1 MIWLHA
7 FHVVFVVTWFAALF
21 YLPRLFVYA
30 ALHDKDEALPVLLT
44 MQRKLTVMMHIGG
57 GLAVGLGL
65 AMLIRQPAYLS
76 MGWMHAKLLGVAGLA
91 GYHVWCWRIALAF
104 RRGENRRD
112 HTWYRWFNEVPAV
125 FLVAIV
131 ILAIVKPF

>member
-30 ALHDKDEALPVLLT
+30 ALHSKDDALPVLLT
-44 MQRKLTVMMHIGG
+44 MQRKLAVMMHIGG

-65 AMLIRQPAYLS
+65 VMLFVAPAYLS
-76 MGWMHAKLLGVAGLA
+76 MGWVHAKLALVAGLI
-91 GYHVWCWRIALAF
+91 GYHVWCARLVAVF
-104 RRGENRRD
+104 RRGGNRRS
-112 HTWYRWFNEVPAV
+112 HTWYRWFNELPTL
-125 FLVAIV
+125 FLIAIV
-131 ILAIVKPF
+131 VLAVVKPF